1 MAVLTLRPFPLESSG
16 GPLPEAH
23 PECPFPERPPGKFQR
38 LEVSERRGRRYRR
51 LSGSPQRLLHA
62 RRLV

>member
-1 MAVLTLRPFPLESSG
+1 
-16 GPLPEAH
+16 
-23 PECPFPERPPGKFQR
+23 
-38 LEVSERRGRRYRR
+38 VSERRGRRYRR